1 MRKNN
6 NVSLIKF
13 LGGLNGD
20 ENPWFSRA
28 HGTYKEIRDVGCEH
42 HHWSPEA
49 EYVARHLCDGTHPL
63 SILRLKQLLNSW
75 EMTFDS

>member
-1 MRKNN
+1 MGMRTHG
-6 NVSLIKF
+6 LAELTIPIKR
-13 LGGLNGD
+13 LGILGVNIITGAQ
-20 ENPWFSRA
+20 RQ
-28 HGTYKEIRDVGCEH
+28 
-42 HHWSPEA
+42 